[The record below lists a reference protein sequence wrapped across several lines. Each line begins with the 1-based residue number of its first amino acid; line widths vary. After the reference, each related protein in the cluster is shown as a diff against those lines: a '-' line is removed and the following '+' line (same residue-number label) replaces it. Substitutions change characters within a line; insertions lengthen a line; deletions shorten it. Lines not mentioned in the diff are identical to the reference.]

1 MGKKITREANNTL
14 EPTTAVVEEK
24 QGDLFTELERKLPLV
39 LTRGDVPKFF
49 GSLVTPGWLA
59 NLNCEGLGPKS
70 FKCGKKVAYT
80 SKDFVAWLRSMNGGG
95 AA

>member
-1 MGKKITREANNTL
+1 MGKKITKEANNTL
-14 EPTTAVVEEK
+14 EPTTAVVDEK
-24 QGDLFTELERKLPLV
+24 QGDLFTELERKLPPAF
-39 LTRGDVPKFF
+39 TRGDVPKFF

-59 NLNCEGLGPKS
+59 NLNSDGLGPKS

-80 SKDFVAWLRSMNGGG
+80 SKDFVDWLRAMNGGG